1 MYYLMNKDFA
11 QPLLADFPN
20 AISYDSGKVRLTGQ
34 APVGFSGDVENIY
47 SELLTGED
55 LTIRFDGYLN
65 GTPNGTMAILS
76 NSQGR
81 WLYDNH
87 DAFNQ

>member
-1 MYYLMNKDFA
+1 MYYLMHEDFA
-11 QPLLADFPN
+11 QPLFDDFPE
-20 AISYDSGKVRLTGQ
+20 APIYGSGKVRLTGQ

-55 LTIRFDGYLN
+55 LTIRFDGYIN
-65 GTPNGTMAILS
+65 DTPSGKMAILS